1 MLLETA
7 RTLEERLLAS
17 EGVLR
22 TETEILRIMRAD
34 REDLQRQNTNMER
47 ALEMIRAREA
57 AREAAKNNSQK
68 K

>member
-7 RTLEERLLAS
+7 RTPEERRLAL
-17 EGVLR
+17 EGVRR

-34 REDLQRQNTNMER
+34 REDLQQHNTNLER